1 MAFGAGAHDLEFKK
15 NHIAAYVFEGFAV
28 VDVEEEIVTPETNVT
43 VPEEP
48 AEDDKNSDKKNNKNN
63 KNKKNK

>member
-15 NHIAAYVFEGFAV
+15 NHIATYIFEGFAV
-28 VDVEEEIVTPETNVT
+28 VEVEKEIVTPETNVT

-48 AEDDKNSDKKNNKNN
+48 AADDKNSDKKNNKN
-63 KNKKNK
+63 KKNK